1 LYTRHEIEEC
11 AVIGLPDREY
21 GERVTAYIV
30 FRPGQSV
37 DPGELKSY
45 LKTRLSPFKVP
56 KAFVSVKELPKSST
70 GKLLKREL
78 KRQVLKG

>member
-1 LYTRHEIEEC
+1 
-11 AVIGLPDREY
+11 
-21 GERVTAYIV
+21 
-30 FRPGQSV
+30 V